1 MAVRA
6 IGFVCDN
13 LGLCGIPRE
22 AAWKV
27 TDKLLMKEALKAG
40 GYQPQILERSLLMKN
55 VLSRLMHLDFRL
67 W

>member
-13 LGLCGIPRE
+13 LGLRGIPKE

-27 TDKLLMKEALKAG
+27 TDKLLMKEALKSG
-40 GYQPQILERSLLMKN
+40 GVSTADFRKVDSVKN
-55 VLSRLMHLDFRL
+55 AESLMHLDFRL